1 MLKGSN
7 DYKYTV
13 GTFQITYVMILLSGS
28 RVIFHKKVNMND
40 SERLQRQ
47 LYALTEIAKT
57 LTLPLE
63 LPDLLNA
70 VVQKIVGVI
79 EPAEVGAVMLWDQP
93 AGLFRSA
100 AAFGYDAQE
109 LSKLG
114 LRAGEAITGKVFDEG
129 IGRLLST
136 PERVAEA
143 MADLRPSN
151 KAVMAKAL
159 GSEALPR
166 CTLAAPIQVG
176 VFKYGVLILETIHG
190 PTVFSEDDLPFLQ
203 TISDLIALAIDR
215 DRLASQADEV
225 REGRRAERMRSEVL
239 ATLSHELRMPL
250 TAIQGYSSALLLD
263 NVDWSEEKRGKFLHL
278 IEEESE
284 NMQSMLKN
292 ILDSSL
298 IDVDQLSIHR
308 EPIRLQHL
316 ARDVADEMQYRSQIH
331 RFIVDFPE
339 KFPIITIDPR
349 WIKQV
354 FRNIL
359 DNAIKYS
366 PEGGL
371 IVIRGE
377 ERVSDVV
384 IMVAD
389 QGIGISPEN
398 LIPLFERYF
407 RVRSVASLHIPGTGL
422 GLPIARAII
431 EGHGGR
437 IWAESNLGEGT
448 TVYFSLPKTQR

>member
-1 MLKGSN
+1 
-7 DYKYTV
+7 
-13 GTFQITYVMILLSGS
+13 
-28 RVIFHKKVNMND
+28 MND
-40 SERLQRQ
+40 IERLQRQ

-63 LPDLLNA
+63 LPELLNA
-70 VVQKIVGVI
+70 VIQKIIGVI

-93 AGLFRSA
+93 AGLFRPA
-100 AAFGYDAQE
+100 AVFGYNAGA
-109 LSKLG
+109 LSELG

-129 IGRLLST
+129 VGCLLNS

-143 MADLRPSN
+143 MADMRPSN
-151 KAVMAKAL
+151 RAVMTRAL
-159 GSEALPR
+159 GSDALPR

-176 VFKYGVLILETIHG
+176 SYKYGVLVLETIRG
-190 PTVFSEDDLPFLQ
+190 PTDFLEGDLPFVQ

-215 DRLASQADEV
+215 DRLAAQADEV
-225 REGRRAERMRSEVL
+225 REERRAERMRSEVL

-263 NVDWSEEKRGKFLHL
+263 DVDWSEEKREKFLRM

-284 NMQSMLKN
+284 NMQVMLKD

-298 IDVDQLSIHR
+298 IDVDQLIIER
-308 EPIRLQHL
+308 QPVRLPHL
-316 ARDVADEMQYRSQIH
+316 AREVAEEMQQRTETHQI
-331 RFIVDFPE
+331 IVDFPE
-339 KFPIITIDPR
+339 KFPILEIDPR
-349 WIKQV
+349 WTKQV

-366 PEGGL
+366 PQGGL

-377 ERVSDVV
+377 ERLTDVV

-389 QGIGISPEN
+389 QGIGISPED

-422 GLPIARAII
+422 GLPIARAIV
-431 EGHGGR
+431 EEHGGR
-437 IWAESNLGEGT
+437 IWAESDLGEGT
-448 TVYFSLPKTQR
+448 TIYFSLPKTSP

>member
-1 MLKGSN
+1 
-7 DYKYTV
+7 
-13 GTFQITYVMILLSGS
+13 
-28 RVIFHKKVNMND
+28 MND
-40 SERLQRQ
+40 IERLQRQ
-47 LYALTEIAKT
+47 LYALIEIAKT
-57 LTLPLE
+57 LTLPLD
-63 LPDLLNA
+63 LPELLNA
-70 VVQKIVGVI
+70 VIQKIIGVI

-93 AGLFRSA
+93 AGLFRPA
-100 AAFGYDAQE
+100 AVFGYDTTA
-109 LSKLG
+109 LSELG
-114 LRAGEAITGKVFDEG
+114 LRAGEAITGKVFDDG
-129 IGRLLST
+129 VGCLLST
-136 PERVAEA
+136 PERVANA

-151 KAVMAKAL
+151 RAVMTRAL
-159 GSEALPR
+159 GSDALPR
-166 CTLAAPIQVG
+166 STLAAPIQVG
-176 VFKYGVLILETIHG
+176 SYKYGVLVLETIQG
-190 PTVFSEDDLPFLQ
+190 PAVFSESDLPFVQ

-215 DRLASQADEV
+215 DRLAAQADEV
-225 REGRRAERMRSEVL
+225 REERRAERMRSEVL

-263 NVDWSEEKRGKFLHL
+263 DVDWSEEKREKFLHM

-284 NMQSMLKN
+284 NMQSMLKD

-298 IDVDQLSIHR
+298 IDVDQLILER
-308 EPIRLQHL
+308 QPVRLQHL
-316 ARDVADEMQYRSQIH
+316 ARDVAEEMQHLTETH
-331 RFIVDFPE
+331 RIIVDFPE
-339 KFPIITIDPR
+339 KFPILEIDPR
-349 WIKQV
+349 WTKQV

-377 ERVSDVV
+377 ERPSDVV

-389 QGIGISPEN
+389 QGIGISPED

-422 GLPIARAII
+422 GLPIARAIV

-437 IWAESNLGEGT
+437 IWAESNLDEGT
-448 TVYFSLPKTQR
+448 SIYFSLPKTAQ

>member
-1 MLKGSN
+1 MK
-7 DYKYTV
+7 D
-13 GTFQITYVMILLSGS
+13 I
-28 RVIFHKKVNMND
+28 
-40 SERLQRQ
+40 ERLQRQ
-47 LYALTEIAKT
+47 LYALTEIAKS

-63 LPDLLNA
+63 LPELLNA
-70 VVQKIVGVI
+70 VIQKIIGVI

-93 AGLFRSA
+93 SGLFRPM
-100 AAFGYDAQE
+100 AAFGYDTQA
-109 LSKLG
+109 LSELG

-129 IGRLLST
+129 VGCLLST
-136 PERVAEA
+136 PELVADA

-151 KAVMAKAL
+151 RAVMTRAL
-159 GSEALPR
+159 GSDVLPC

-176 VFKYGVLILETIHG
+176 TYKYGVLVLETIQG
-190 PTVFSEDDLPFLQ
+190 PAVFSENDLPFVQ

-215 DRLASQADEV
+215 DRLAAQADEV
-225 REGRRAERMRSEVL
+225 REEHRAERMRSEVL

-250 TAIQGYSSALLLD
+250 TAIQGYSSALLLED
-263 NVDWSEEKRGKFLHL
+263 VDWSEEKREKFLHM

-284 NMQSMLKN
+284 NMQSMLKD

-298 IDVDQLSIHR
+298 IDVDQLIIER
-308 EPIRLQHL
+308 QPVRLQNL
-316 ARDVADEMQYRSQIH
+316 ARDVAEEMQHRTEIH
-331 RFIVDFPE
+331 RIIVDFPE
-339 KFPIITIDPR
+339 KFPILEIDPR
-349 WIKQV
+349 WTKQV

-377 ERVSDVV
+377 ERPADVV

-389 QGIGISPEN
+389 QGIGISPED

-422 GLPIARAII
+422 GLPIARAIV
-431 EGHGGR
+431 EEHSGR

-448 TVYFSLPKTQR
+448 TIYFTLPKTHF

>member
-1 MLKGSN
+1 MK
-7 DYKYTV
+7 DT
-13 GTFQITYVMILLSGS
+13 
-28 RVIFHKKVNMND
+28 
-40 SERLQRQ
+40 ERLQRQ
-47 LYALTEIAKT
+47 LYALIEIAKT

-63 LPDLLNA
+63 LPELLNA
-70 VVQKIVGVI
+70 VIQKIIGVI

-93 AGLFRSA
+93 AGLFRPA
-100 AAFGYDAQE
+100 AAFGYDAQA
-109 LSKLG
+109 LSELG
-114 LRAGEAITGKVFDEG
+114 LRAGEAITGKVFDDG
-129 IGRLLST
+129 AGRLVST

-143 MADLRPSN
+143 MADIRPSN
-151 KAVMAKAL
+151 REVITRAL
-159 GSEALPR
+159 GSDALPR
-166 CTLAAPIQVG
+166 CTLAAPIKVG
-176 VFKYGVLILETIHG
+176 AYKYGVLVLETIQG
-190 PTVFSEDDLPFLQ
+190 PTVFSESDLPFLQ

-215 DRLASQADEV
+215 DRLAAQADAV
-225 REGRRAERMRSEVL
+225 REERRAERMRSEVL

-263 NVDWSEEKRGKFLHL
+263 EVDWSEEKGQNFLRL

-284 NMQSMLKN
+284 NMQSMLKD

-298 IDVDQLSIHR
+298 IDVDQLIIER
-308 EPIRLQHL
+308 QPVRLQHL
-316 ARDVADEMQYRSQIH
+316 ARDVAEEMQHQTESH
-331 RFIVDFPE
+331 RIIVDFPE
-339 KFPIITIDPR
+339 KFPILVIDPR

-377 ERVSDVV
+377 ERPSDVV
-384 IMVAD
+384 IIVAD
-389 QGIGISPEN
+389 QGIGISPED

-407 RVRSVASLHIPGTGL
+407 RVRSLANLHIPGTGL
-422 GLPIARAII
+422 GLPIARAIV

-437 IWAESNLGEGT
+437 IWAESKLGEGT
-448 TVYFSLPKTQR
+448 TIYFSLPKT